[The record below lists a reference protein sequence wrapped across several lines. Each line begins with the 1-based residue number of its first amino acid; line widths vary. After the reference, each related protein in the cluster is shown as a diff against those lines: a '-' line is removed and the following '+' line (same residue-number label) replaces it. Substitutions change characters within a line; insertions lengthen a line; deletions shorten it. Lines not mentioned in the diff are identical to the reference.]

1 MVQSV
6 TSPADVTVVLDAAL
20 TIDPGPFSLDAEIE
34 DEPTS
39 CEAA

>member
-6 TSPADVTVVLDAAL
+6 TCPTDVTVVLDAAMA
-20 TIDPGPFSLDAEIE
+20 IDPGPFSLDGEI
-34 DEPTS
+34 DEAPAS

>member
-6 TSPADVTVVLDAAL
+6 SSPADVTVVLDAARA
-20 TIDPGPFSLDAEIE
+20 IDPGPFSFDTEIE
-34 DEPTS
+34 DAPAS